1 MNQLKKI
8 EKRLSKLRRLQ
19 KQLEK
24 KKRKVGRLVAKNKK
38 KQNHVRRM
46 VKAQQVTPMPTKTIV
61 KRSICG
67 IVIGTICG
75 VVITKAI
82 RYMKAHGCCCKLHGQ
97 GNEEALEEMFQG
109 EESQVE
115 YDKASLEELED
126 ALLRVE
132 NELDE
137 VSAAIENAKK

>member
-8 EKRLSKLRRLQ
+8 ERRLSKLRRLQ

-38 KQNHVRRM
+38 KQNRVRRL
-46 VKAQQVTPMPTKTIV
+46 VKAQQAVPTPKKTMV
-61 KRSICG
+61 KRAVCGVVVGTICG
-67 IVIGTICG
+67 IVASK
-75 VVITKAI
+75 VVNYVKTN
-82 RYMKAHGCCCKLHGQ
+82 GCCCKLHGRSEDAI
-97 GNEEALEEMFQG
+97 EEVFQSEG
-109 EESQVE
+109 SQAE